1 MRDLLADIL
10 EIVGAALAFAAFAL
24 LLIGFMG

>member
-1 MRDLLADIL
+1 MRNLLADIL
-10 EIVGAALAFAAFAL
+10 EAMGAAIAVMAFVL